1 MFELTTA
8 DAPLIDPNP
17 YAGVSIFFACLG
29 MCGVLCGVLLH
40 QDRPLR
46 LALNTPGGSIAR
58 GYSPQS
64 SLESS
69 MAPSPITSPV
79 ASATPSPAATRNVS
93 PTPSVGGGGVGGGGV
108 GGGGVGGGSGE
119 SAGGVGSS
127 SSGGGGAGSRSG
139 SESGLRVF
147 EGEVHV
153 GGVLLGAPAEQG
165 RVTWS
170 AVKLEPNAPA
180 FPPSR

>member
-1 MFELTTA
+1 MLELTTA
-8 DAPLIDPNP
+8 DAPSIDPNP

-64 SLESS
+64 SLEAS

-93 PTPSVGGGGVGGGGV
+93 PTPSVGGGGVGGGVV
-108 GGGGVGGGSGE
+108 GGVSGE

-139 SESGLRVF
+139 SESGVRVF

>member
-69 MAPSPITSPV
+69 MAPSP
-79 ASATPSPAATRNVS
+79 TPSPAATRNVS

-139 SESGLRVF
+139 SESGVRVF